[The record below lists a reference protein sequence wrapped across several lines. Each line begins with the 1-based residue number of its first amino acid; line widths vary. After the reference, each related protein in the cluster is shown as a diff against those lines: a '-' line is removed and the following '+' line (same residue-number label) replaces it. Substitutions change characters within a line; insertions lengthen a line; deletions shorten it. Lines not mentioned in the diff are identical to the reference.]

1 MLTLRIKMTRAL
13 NQIFVF
19 VTAAMMFGGC
29 SATHIPN
36 TTVVDNFEN
45 REVVAFV
52 ERYRH
57 AVESANVRQLL
68 EFAGERY
75 YDDAGTPN
83 GDDDIDIDGLREN
96 LAAWA
101 DLLIDCRYEIRY
113 REVAYQPDQRIHVT
127 YRYTGSFRVAD
138 AEGAERWQRRVGDN
152 RLVLVRGPEGQG
164 FKILSGM

>member
-1 MLTLRIKMTRAL
+1 MTRAL
-13 NQIFVF
+13 NCIFVLI
-19 VTAAMMFGGC
+19 AAAVMFGGC

-36 TTVVDNFEN
+36 TTVEDNSAN
-45 REVVAFV
+45 REIIAFV
-52 ERYRH
+52 ETYRQ
-57 AVESANVRQLL
+57 AVESADVRELL
-68 EFAGERY
+68 ELAGERY

-83 GDDDIDIDGLREN
+83 GDDDLDIDGLRES

-101 DLLIDCRYEIRY
+101 EVLIDCRYEIRY
-113 REVAYQPDQRIHVT
+113 RDVEYRPDQRIHVT

-164 FKILSGM
+164 FRILSGM